1 MDLEK
6 TYQEKFGKEVGVR
19 SLGWSNE
26 HTQKIRFK
34 VLMEI
39 SGLEITDSVLDVGCG
54 HGDLSYHFDDY
65 LGIDLRKSAI
75 ITARENYEDKW
86 KGLFQGNFLN
96 QSVFETEGEF
106 DWCFASG
113 VFALKN
119 NWEETTQKTI
129 EKMFCLCKK
138 GIAFNLLSDS
148 CENKDV
154 DMKHC
159 VIDDVS
165 FLMQS
170 VTDKYVIR
178 NDYLSNDL
186 TVYAYKS

>member
-6 TYQEKFGKEVGVR
+6 TYQEKFGKETGVR
-19 SLGWSNE
+19 SLGWSSE
-26 HTQKIRFK
+26 RTQKIRFK
-34 VLMEI
+34 ILMEI

-54 HGDLSYHFDDY
+54 HGDLSYNFDDY
-65 LGIDLRKSAI
+65 LGIDLRNSAI
-75 ITARENYEDKW
+75 ITAKQKYEDKW
-86 KGLFQGNFLN
+86 KGLFQANFLN

-113 VFALKN
+113 IFAFKD
-119 NWEETTQKTI
+119 NWEEITQKTI
-129 EKMFCLCKK
+129 EKMFTLCKK

-159 VIDDVS
+159 TIDDVS
-165 FLMQS
+165 FLMKS
-170 VTDKYVIR
+170 VTSEYVIR
-178 NDYLSNDL
+178 NDYLPNDL
-186 TVYAYKS
+186 TVYAYKN

>member
-1 MDLEK
+1 MEK
-6 TYQEKFGKEVGVR
+6 TYQQKFGKEVGVR

-34 VLMEI
+34 ILMEI

-54 HGDLSYHFDDY
+54 HGDLSYYFDDY

-75 ITARENYEDKW
+75 ITAREKYEDKW
-86 KGLFQGNFLN
+86 KGLFQCSFLN
-96 QSVFETEGEF
+96 QSVFETEGKF

-119 NWEETTQKTI
+119 NWEEITHKTI
-129 EKMFCLCKK
+129 EKMFSLCKK

-159 VIDDVS
+159 TTDDVS

-170 VTDKYVIR
+170 VTDNYAIR
-178 NDYLSNDL
+178 DDYLSNDL